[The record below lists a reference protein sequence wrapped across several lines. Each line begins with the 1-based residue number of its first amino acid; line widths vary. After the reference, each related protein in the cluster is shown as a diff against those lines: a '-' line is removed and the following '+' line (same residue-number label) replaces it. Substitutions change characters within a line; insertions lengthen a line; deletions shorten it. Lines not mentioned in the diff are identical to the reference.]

1 MVSYRHIAV
10 LATSVLGLA
19 SAKKCKPQQPS
30 TTKSTPESSSTN
42 TGIWLG
48 SSTKTVPEPSSS
60 ASSAWLASP
69 TKAALGLSVAGNW
82 ADVGPAP
89 LTCYPTTAD
98 GAVCFKNGFVNT
110 DWLLNTYQG
119 PEASEQDCEG
129 ACSLTP
135 GCTALSYNVDTGI
148 CYTSTRP
155 FSEADFTPDD
165 GGSFSWAQMECLDC
179 FDNSILNL
187 GFEDDSSINDWTL
200 EGDLDLGWFLDNP
213 EVPVNVNRALRI
225 GEPTAFADATATYNP
240 TFAIKTGI
248 PYQFGYRLRIDR
260 NNHIV
265 TPFDAVTF
273 YISTNDEVVYE
284 FTPQG
289 AKGDTIQGKEKF
301 TLNGGEEGDA
311 TFQIAIKGTRGGL
324 DYYFDYVYVTW

>member
-1 MVSYRHIAV
+1 MVSHKHITI
-10 LATSVLGLA
+10 L
-19 SAKKCKPQQPS
+19 PS

-60 ASSAWLASP
+60 VSSAWLASP
-69 TKAALGLSVAGNW
+69 TQATLGLSIAGNW

-89 LTCYPTTAD
+89 LTCWPTTAD
-98 GAVCFKNGFVNT
+98 GAVCSKNGFVNS
-110 DWLLNTYQG
+110 DWLKNTYQG

-129 ACSLTP
+129 ACTLTP
-135 GCTALSYNVDTGI
+135 GCASLSYNGETGI

-155 FSEADFTPDD
+155 FSEADFTPD
-165 GGSFSWAQMECLDC
+165 GGQGSFTWSQIECLEC
-179 FDNSILNL
+179 FDNSVLNL
-187 GFEDDSSINDWTL
+187 GFEDDSSTNDWTL

-213 EVPVNVNRALRI
+213 EVPANMNRALRI
-225 GEPTAFADATATYNP
+225 GEPTAFADATTTYNP

-248 PYQFGYRLRIDR
+248 QYQFGYRLRIDR

-273 YISTNDEVVYE
+273 YISTNDEIVYE

-324 DYYFDYVYVTW
+324 DYYFDYAYVTW